1 MYEDDVSSIG
11 EVKLPE
17 SMLDYVVKFL
27 KDMSKNDSKYFELCA
42 KHLLE
47 SDRALLKK
55 YILNC

>member
-1 MYEDDVSSIG
+1 VSSIG

-27 KDMSKNDSKYFELCA
+27 KDMSKNDSKYFELCV